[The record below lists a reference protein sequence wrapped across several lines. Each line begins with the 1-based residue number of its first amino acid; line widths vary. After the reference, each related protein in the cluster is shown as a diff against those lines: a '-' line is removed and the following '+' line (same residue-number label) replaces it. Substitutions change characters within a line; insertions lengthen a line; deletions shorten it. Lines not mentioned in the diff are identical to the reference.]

1 MPAGTLDDQYMSW
14 CYGQVADAK
23 IRKGSKT
30 YWKLLR
36 QMYTTEFQYFVPNDE
51 NRAEDGKEL
60 RVEWAHEKGIVP
72 DEEWLHLPCSFL
84 EMLIALARRMAFQAE
99 ETPEFWFWHLIKNLD
114 FEGYHDR
121 SNYSRNFVQ
130 RRMRVVNE
138 RMYDWMG
145 NGGLFPLRN
154 PSKDQRQVELWYQ
167 MCEYIL
173 QDM

>member
-1 MPAGTLDDQYMSW
+1 MVW

-23 IRKGSKT
+23 IRKGSRT
-30 YWKLLR
+30 YWRLLR
-36 QMYTTEFQYFVPNDE
+36 QLYSTEFRYFIPNDE

-60 RVEWAHEKGIVP
+60 RIEWAHEKEVEP
-72 DEEWLHLPCSFL
+72 DEEWLNLPCSFL

-114 FEGYHDR
+114 FDEFHDANR
-121 SNYSRNFVQ
+121 AYSHNFIE

-138 RMYDWMG
+138 RMYDYMG

-154 PSKDQRQVELWYQ
+154 PSKDQRKVELWYQ

>member
-1 MPAGTLDDQYMSW
+1 MVW

-30 YWKLLR
+30 YWRLLR
-36 QMYTTEFQYFVPNDE
+36 QMYVTEFLYFVPNDE

-60 RVEWAHEKGIVP
+60 RNEWAHEKRIAP
-72 DEEWLHLPCSFL
+72 DEEWFNLPCSFL

-99 ETPEFWFWHLIKNLD
+99 ETPEFWFWHLIENLGFKD
-114 FEGYHDR
+114 FHD
-121 SNYSRNFVQ
+121 NSRYPATFIDSK
-130 RRMRVVNE
+130 MKVVNH
-138 RMYDWMG
+138 RLYDTYG
-145 NGGLFPLRN
+145 NGGLFPLRDSSN
-154 PSKDQRQVELWYQ
+154 DQRKVELWYQ